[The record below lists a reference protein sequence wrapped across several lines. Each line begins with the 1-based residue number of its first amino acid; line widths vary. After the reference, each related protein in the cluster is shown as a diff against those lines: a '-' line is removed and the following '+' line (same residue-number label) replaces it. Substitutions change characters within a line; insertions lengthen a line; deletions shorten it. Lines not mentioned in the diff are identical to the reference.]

1 MFGILAADKLAEEG
15 LDYINQQPDAT
26 LIDRPGL
33 SEAEYAALLQAGGI
47 QAMIVRSGIR
57 VTETMLRQPGDLKV
71 IARAGVGVDNIDLAA
86 ATERGILVVNTAEA
100 STLTTAELAFSMM
113 AALLR
118 NLGAASDTMRRG
130 GWDRAKFKG
139 RQLHG
144 MTLGVVGLG
153 RIGRTVA
160 ERAIAFGM
168 TVLGYDPFVTE
179 DLELAG
185 ETVRTFR
192 SFDELCGHV
201 DVLTF
206 HVPKTELTAGMLNTQ
221 TFAKCREGVYV
232 VNAARGGIVDE
243 AAAFEALESGRCA
256 GLALDVWEQEPPPAD
271 HPLRNHPR
279 ALCLPHLGASTVE
292 AQTAVSVD
300 AAKACLAYLRGE
312 GIRGAVNAGGFRV
325 DLNPRQQAY
334 VELARRMSKLLAPMI
349 TRGIRSVRINAFEAG
364 LEGAA
369 GTLEREVLIG
379 LLSRYAETPLN
390 PINVANHAAQRGVHT
405 EIRTV
410 TGSDAPAPGMG
421 DLCLEVEGPDG
432 AVDGETPA
440 ADRVRRIV
448 GRVYADGQPRVVE
461 INGYRMDMV
470 PEGAMV
476 LVQNRDQPGVIGHV
490 GEALGSAGVNIA
502 DMTIARRPADGGGYT
517 ALMLLNVDG
526 DVIPENALTRL
537 TQVPGVLRVA
547 AASVT

>member
-1 MFGILAADKLAEEG
+1 
-15 LDYINQQPDAT
+15 
-26 LIDRPGL
+26 
-33 SEAEYAALLQAGGI
+33 
-47 QAMIVRSGIR
+47 
-57 VTETMLRQPGDLKV
+57 
-71 IARAGVGVDNIDLAA
+71 
-86 ATERGILVVNTAEA
+86 
-100 STLTTAELAFSMM
+100 
-113 AALLR
+113 
-118 NLGAASDTMRRG
+118 MRDG

-160 ERAIAFGM
+160 ERALAFGM
-168 TVLGYDPFVTE
+168 TVLGYDPFVNE
-179 DLELAG
+179 DLSLG
-185 ETVRTFR
+185 GDTVKTFR
-192 SFDELCGHV
+192 SFEELCGHV
-201 DVLTF
+201 DVLSF
-206 HVPKTELTAGMLNTQ
+206 HVPKTELTAGMLNAS
-221 TFAKCREGVYV
+221 TFAACREGVYV

-243 AAAFEALESGRCA
+243 DAALAALESGRCA

-271 HPLRNHPR
+271 HPLRTHPR

-312 GIRGAVNAGGFRV
+312 RIRGAVNAGGFRV

-334 VELARRMSKLLAPMI
+334 VELARRMAKLLAPMI
-349 TRGIRSVRINAFEAG
+349 TRGIRLVRITAHEAG

-379 LLSRYAETPLN
+379 LLSKYVETPLN
-390 PINVANHAAQRGVHT
+390 PINVASHAAARGVQT
-405 EIRTV
+405 EVRSV
-410 TGSDAPAPGMG
+410 SGSDAAVGMG
-421 DLCLEVEGPDG
+421 DLCLEVEGPEG
-432 AVDGETPA
+432 AVDGDTPA

-448 GRVYADGQPRVVE
+448 GRVYADDQPRVVE

-476 LVQNRDQPGVIGHV
+476 LVQNRDQPGVIGRV
-490 GEALGSAGVNIA
+490 GHALGNAGVNIA
-502 DMTIARRPADGGGYT
+502 DMTIARRPAESGGYT

-526 DVIPENALTRL
+526 DRVPQAALAEL
-537 TQVPGVLRVA
+537 EQVPGVLRVA